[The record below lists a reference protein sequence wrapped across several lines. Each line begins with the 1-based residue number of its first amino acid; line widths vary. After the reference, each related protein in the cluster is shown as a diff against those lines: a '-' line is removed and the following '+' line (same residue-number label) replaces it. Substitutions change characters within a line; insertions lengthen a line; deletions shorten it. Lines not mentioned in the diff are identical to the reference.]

1 MWARIH
7 LIPLLQAEADRDL
20 VRRHWAEQAR
30 EKELMGVET
39 KVYHS
44 DRWVLWPLVPL
55 LSTFLYG
62 HRLCGSKQKGARI
75 GQEANQVC
83 ERRFVRPTYAVTP
96 AHTTK

>member
-30 EKELMGVET
+30 EKELMGIET

-62 HRLCGSKQKGARI
+62 DRVMWLKAEGREDPARS
-75 GQEANQVC
+75 
-83 ERRFVRPTYAVTP
+83 
-96 AHTTK
+96 